1 MTEQCGSTNT
11 GSGEP
16 CANPA
21 SEPDGKCWHH
31 TEAGEQ
37 RRGGR
42 DPKLTKQREEHICQA
57 IEDGKSVTSAA
68 RMAGVHPATVYAWVD
83 KGEDQEEGIY
93 ADFHERFVRA
103 RGYGEDTYFKLVF
116 EIARD
121 EGDTATLLSMLKQ
134 RYPESWGEVD
144 RGEQAGGS
152 IPIFTE
158 APDEE
163 TLRELL
169 KPDADGGD

>member
-1 MTEQCGSTNT
+1 MTDKCGSTDT
-11 GSGEP
+11 ASGDP
-16 CANPA
+16 CQNPG

-37 RRGGR
+37 RNGGR
-42 DPKLTKQREEHICQA
+42 PPKLDKQREEQICQA
-57 IEDGKSVTSAA
+57 IENGKSVTSAA

-83 KGEDQEEGIY
+83 RGEDQEAGVY

-103 RGYGEDTYFKLVF
+103 RGYGEDTYFNLVF
-116 EIARD
+116 QIAKD

-144 RGEQAGGS
+144 RGEQSGGG
-152 IPIFTE
+152 IALYNE
-158 APDEE
+158 APEDIDE
-163 TLRELL
+163 LI
-169 KPDADGGD
+169 DALTAE